1 MSGEDLWGQDIAL
14 DGNGQ
19 AKVAA
24 NGELVLTDG
33 VDTGV
38 QDIALRLFTYL
49 GTLFYDLDFG
59 SLLPDWYQEESTPVN
74 RAALLGEIT
83 MRIEADPRVAIGSVK
98 CKLLAWNEKGVT
110 IDAAWK
116 FIGEDHPLN
125 LILRLDKS
133 VQEIVITDGRVN
145 EPIAWGPAHKE

>member
-1 MSGEDLWGQDIAL
+1 MTEDLWGQDIAL
-14 DGNGQ
+14 DGSGQ

-24 NGELVLTDG
+24 NGEIILTDG

-49 GTLFYDLDFG
+49 GTLFYDLDYG
-59 SLLPDWYQEESTPVN
+59 SLIPDWYLEESTPVN

-83 MRIEADPRVAIGSVK
+83 MRIEADPRVSPNSVK
-98 CKLLAWNEKGVT
+98 CKLLSWNDKGVA
-110 IDAAWK
+110 IDAAWR

-125 LILRLDKS
+125 LILRWDKK
-133 VQEIVITDGRVN
+133 VQELVITDGRIN
-145 EPIAWGPAHKE
+145 APMAWSPAHKE